1 MLAGAARI
9 AFPFILGLGI
19 LWWMYRGTDWAQSFA
34 CVADARFWLPMSL
47 SLLFGIVPQVLR
59 ALRWKMAIER
69 NTTARPSRSRSA
81 RSSRSAWSTPS

>member
-47 SLLFGIVPQVLR
+47 SLLFGIVPQVLC
-59 ALRWKMAIER
+59 ALRWFMVF
-69 NTTARPSRSRSA
+69 
-81 RSSRSAWSTPS
+81 

>member
-59 ALRWKMAIER
+59 ALRWKMAIE
-69 NTTARPSRSRSA
+69 PLGD
-81 RSSRSAWSTPS
+81 PG